1 MTGCLKAHLAIATS
15 HHAIFA
21 INWLAGCWLKWQLG
35 DFTTTTSASHIN
47 IEHLARSA
55 WAAVETAAEP
65 AGTTFAV
72 TESAV
77 ALCTVNWTI
86 TGWLKRQLRDV
97 CPAFCAGKIHIEHLP
112 WSIVVVHNKYFL
124 FPK

>member
-47 IEHLARSA
+47 IEHLTRSA
-55 WAAVETAAEP
+55 WAAVETATEP
-65 AGTTFAV
+65 ATAWFTVA
-72 TESAV
+72 ESAI

-86 TGWLKRQLRDV
+86 PRWLKRQLRNV
-97 CPAFCAGKIHIEHLP
+97 GPAFGAG
-112 WSIVVVHNKYFL
+112 
-124 FPK
+124 